1 MIESFRFLTRSFVAG
16 LAVAGVLAAGAPG
29 GAQALQKVTVV
40 SLPSD
45 VSGALYY
52 AKDLGLFTKAGLD
65 VEIQGIATPSLT
77 VQAVAGG
84 TVDFGTSSTLLIA
97 RAVQGGIP
105 IVLVAPSGAT
115 SVKAPLEGIIVGND
129 SGITSAK
136 DLNGKTFVVS
146 VRGSIV
152 QIEALAW
159 IDKHGGDWKSIKW
172 VEAPPSADGAMVASG
187 KVDATVVTE
196 PYFSAALSAGNGK
209 LLTYV
214 GAEISPL
221 VVEGGFYCTPDY
233 AKNNPE
239 TVRKFADA
247 LLAAGKWANAHPAE
261 AEAIM
266 QKYGGLAP
274 SPLQHRT
281 VYPERFK
288 ASDLQSMLDAG
299 AKYGALTASFPASD
313 MVAPN
318 IR

>member
-1 MIESFRFLTRSFVAG
+1 MFHAFRRLVHACAAVAAVAMLVAG
-16 LAVAGVLAAGAPG
+16 STPAGA
-29 GAQALQKVTVV
+29 QTLQKVTII

-45 VSGALYY
+45 VSGALYF

-65 VEIQGIATPSLT
+65 VQIQGIATPSLT

-129 SGITSAK
+129 SGITTAK

-159 IDKHGGDWKSIKW
+159 IDKHGGDWKSVKW
-172 VEAPPSADGAMVASG
+172 VEAPPTADGAMVASG

-196 PYFSAALSAGNGK
+196 PYFSSALSSGAGK

-214 GAEISPL
+214 GAEIGPL

-233 AKNNPE
+233 AKNNPD
-239 TVRKFADA
+239 TVKKFADA

-261 AEAIM
+261 ATAIM
-266 QKYGGLAP
+266 QKYGGLTP

-288 ASDLQSMLDAG
+288 ASDLQPMIDAG
-299 AKYGALTASFPASD
+299 AKYGALTATFPATD
-313 MVAPN
+313 MVAGN
-318 IR
+318 LR

>member
-1 MIESFRFLTRSFVAG
+1 
-16 LAVAGVLAAGAPG
+16 
-29 GAQALQKVTVV
+29 
-40 SLPSD
+40 
-45 VSGALYY
+45 
-52 AKDLGLFTKAGLD
+52 
-65 VEIQGIATPSLT
+65 
-77 VQAVAGG
+77 
-84 TVDFGTSSTLLIA
+84 LLIA

-129 SGITSAK
+129 SGIASAK

-172 VEAPPSADGAMVASG
+172 VEAPPSADGALVATG

-221 VVEGGFYCTPDY
+221 VVEGGFYCTPDF
-233 AKNNPE
+233 AKNNPDA
-239 TVRKFADA
+239 VKKFSDA
-247 LLAAGKWANAHPAE
+247 LLAAGKWANAHPAD
-261 AEAIM
+261 AAAIM

-288 ASDLQSMLDAG
+288 ASDLQSMIDAG
-299 AKYGALTASFPASD
+299 AKYGALTAAFPATD

-318 IR
+318 LR

>member
-1 MIESFRFLTRSFVAG
+1 MIEPFRRLARS
-16 LAVAGVLAAGAPG
+16 LAAAALAGVLAAAAPA
-29 GAQALQKVTVV
+29 GAQTLQKVTVI

-52 AKDLGLFTKAGLD
+52 AKDLGLFAKDGLD
-65 VEIQGIATPSLT
+65 VQIQGISTPSLT

-84 TVDFGTSSTLLIA
+84 TADFGTSSTLLIA

-129 SGITSAK
+129 SGIASAK

-172 VEAPPSADGAMVASG
+172 VEAPPSADGALVATG

-221 VVEGGFYCTPDY
+221 VVEGGFYCTPDF
-233 AKNNPE
+233 AKNNPDA
-239 TVRKFADA
+239 VKKFSDA
-247 LLAAGKWANAHPAE
+247 LLAAGKWANAHPAD
-261 AEAIM
+261 AAAIM

-288 ASDLQSMLDAG
+288 ASDLQSMIDAG
-299 AKYGALTASFPASD
+299 AKYGALTAAFPATD

-318 IR
+318 LR

>member
-1 MIESFRFLTRSFVAG
+1 MIHSFPRFARALSAA
-16 LAVAGVLAAGAPG
+16 AVAVAFIAAGSPA
-29 GAQALQKVTVV
+29 GAQTLQKVTII

-45 VSGALYY
+45 VSGALYF

-115 SVKAPLEGIIVGND
+115 SVKAPLEGIIVGAD
-129 SGITSAK
+129 SGITTAK
-136 DLNGKTFVVS
+136 DLDGKTFVVS

-159 IDKHGGDWKSIKW
+159 IDKHGGDWKSVKW
-172 VEAPPSADGAMVASG
+172 VEAPPSADGAMVAAG

-196 PYFSAALSAGNGK
+196 PYFSGALSAGNGK

-214 GAEISPL
+214 GAEIGPL

-239 TVRKFADA
+239 TVKKFADA
-247 LLAAGKWANAHPAE
+247 LFAAGKWANAHPAE
-261 AEAIM
+261 ATAIM

-288 ASDLQSMLDAG
+288 AADLQPMIDAG
-299 AKYGALTASFPASD
+299 AKYGALTATFPAAD

-318 IR
+318 LR

>member
-1 MIESFRFLTRSFVAG
+1 MIESVRHFARSCFAAA
-16 LAVAGVLAAGAPG
+16 AVAGVLSAGAPAE
-29 GAQALQKVTVV
+29 AQTLQKVTVI

-65 VEIQGIATPSLT
+65 VQIQGIATPSLT
-77 VQAVAGG
+77 VQAVAAG
-84 TVDFGTSSTLLIA
+84 TVDFGTSSTLPIA
-97 RAVQGGIP
+97 RAVQAGIP

-115 SVKAPLEGIIVGND
+115 SVKSPLEGILVGND

-146 VRGSIV
+146 TRGSIV

-159 IDKHGGDWKSIKW
+159 MDKHGGDWKSVKW
-172 VEAPPSADGAMVASG
+172 IEAPPSADGAMVAAG
-187 KVDATVVTE
+187 KVDATVITE
-196 PYFSAALSAGNGK
+196 PYISSALSAGNGK

-214 GAEISPL
+214 GAEIGSV

-239 TVRKFADA
+239 TVKKFADA

-261 AEAIM
+261 ASAIM
-266 QKYGGLAP
+266 QKYGGLVP

-281 VYPERFK
+281 LYPESFK
-288 ASDLQSMLDAG
+288 ASDLQSMIDAG
-299 AKYGALTASFPASD
+299 AKYGALTATFPARD

-318 IR
+318 VR